1 MSDEKITNPFQ
12 PSGDSVEPE
21 PSERRVI
28 HSPMVLSI
36 QWTVVVLCNLIVPL
50 LIGWSMTSREGRAG
64 IASAVLIALLMGY
77 IGSVFAPLFI
87 LFTTRGGLLVA
98 LSQAFPVLHMVAGWV
113 AIACLN
119 RIGIHPDFDFGLM
132 ADKRFGFVAAFFLT
146 VLTGGILVAT
156 ACGLGLLIRLV
167 TPDRWWLAK
176 RPVEV

>member
-12 PSGDSVEPE
+12 PSGDSVELE

-50 LIGWSMTSREGRAG
+50 LISWSMTSGEGKAG
-64 IASAVLIALLMGY
+64 IGVAVGVALLIGY
-77 IGSVFAPLFI
+77 LGSVFAPLFV

-98 LSQAFPVLHMVAGWV
+98 LSQAFPVLHMVAGLV
-113 AIACLN
+113 SITCLN
-119 RIGIHPDFDFGLM
+119 RIGILPDDAVM
-132 ADKRFGFVAAFFLT
+132 RDEPFGFAEAFFMT
-146 VLTGGILVAT
+146 VLTGGILVST
-156 ACGLGLLIRLV
+156 ACGLGLLLRLV

-176 RPVEV
+176 RSVED